1 MALTATA
8 TPAVCKDIETQLRL
22 KECAFF
28 RQSFNRPNL
37 SYEVSNHEGRGG
49 TLRSSCTR
57 PAVPG
62 LSPGLETR
70 GEPTPK
76 RSYIPSF
83 RDIRSAYSI
92 RDAPIRPGAQEGQE
106 DPGGDRGVHP
116 GAAHGRDGH
125 HLLQLHERVRAGG
138 RVPVRP
144 GRANERRGVPRE
156 AQPAAAQRRAAP
168 LEQRP
173 HRHRVRDGGVRHGYK
188 P

>member
-70 GEPTPK
+70 G
-76 RSYIPSF
+76 
-83 RDIRSAYSI
+83 
-92 RDAPIRPGAQEGQE
+92 
-106 DPGGDRGVHP
+106 
-116 GAAHGRDGH
+116 
-125 HLLQLHERVRAGG
+125 
-138 RVPVRP
+138 
-144 GRANERRGVPRE
+144 GRANIEPK
-156 AQPAAAQRRAAP
+156 Q
-168 LEQRP
+168 
-173 HRHRVRDGGVRHGYK
+173 K
-188 P
+188 PNTILYPFYSSIHFYLCR